1 MSKRVITPEDLLQLR
16 SVTSPAL
23 SSNGEQ
29 LVYVETTLHNE
40 KNAYAAE
47 LMKTSL
53 TDPHSTVQLTQGEHV
68 NRLPQW
74 SPKEEILAF
83 ISNRTGTPQLFL
95 LSGWGEPKQ
104 LTEEKKGVTDFK
116 WSPDGTQIAYTS
128 VQLPEDEKEDK
139 EDKQL
144 EPLVVNKM
152 KYKSDASGFWQGE
165 YTHVFTVDIQSH
177 KHSQLTSG
185 EMSYTLLDWM
195 SDSQQVL
202 VTSVNQKDTDFVFTN
217 DLLILSVETKEQVQL
232 TDQTH
237 VISEASVSPDG
248 AYIAMRAHERAYEN
262 ATHFEIYLLELA
274 TTTWTKLTA
283 DWDVQLGPV
292 VAADFLQNTVD
303 PGLVWSQDSKS
314 ISLLV
319 SSNGNVDVYQV
330 SVDGTREALLTG
342 EQHVYGFALHPDGQ
356 TLVAGIST
364 SGHPGDLYLTKVKT
378 NEVTR
383 LTTSNDS
390 VLDELEV
397 VQAEEIRFTH
407 EEGHELQGWLMKP
420 SGFSEGESY
429 PLIVEIHGG
438 PHAMYANSYMHEFQ
452 TLTSRGF
459 AVLYIN
465 PRGSLGYGQ
474 EFVNAVRGD
483 YGGGDY
489 RDIMAA
495 VDYTLEQNP
504 WIDETRLGVTG
515 GSYGGFMT
523 NWIVGHTNRFKA
535 AVTQRSICNWT
546 SFYGVSDIGYYFT
559 EWQIQA
565 DLNETD
571 KLWKHSPLAYVNQI
585 ETPLLIL
592 HGEKDYRC
600 PIEQAEQLYIALK
613 RREKTTTFIRFPEAN
628 HELSRSGKPS
638 LRLRR
643 LEAIG
648 QWFDQYL

>member
-1 MSKRVITPEDLLQLR
+1 MSKRVMTPEDLLQLR

-23 SSNGEQ
+23 SHDGEHV
-29 LVYVETTLHNE
+29 VYVETTLHNE
-40 KNAYAAE
+40 KNTYSAE
-47 LMKTSL
+47 LIRASL
-53 TDPHSTVQLTQGEHV
+53 ANPDDYQYLTQGEHI
-68 NRLPQW
+68 NRVPRW
-74 SPKEEILAF
+74 SPKADVLAF
-83 ISNRTGTPQLFL
+83 LSNRTGTTQLYVL
-95 LSGWGEPKQ
+95 GSWGEPKQ
-104 LTEEKKGVTDFK
+104 LTDEKKGVTDFR
-116 WSPDGTQIAYTS
+116 WSPDGSRIAYSST
-128 VQLPEDEKEDK
+128 QFPENEKE
-139 EDKQL
+139 EDKP

-165 YTHVFTVDIQSH
+165 YVHIFTVDIDSGTH
-177 KHSQLTSG
+177 TQLTDG
-185 EMSYTLLDWM
+185 ELSYTLFDWTA
-195 SDSQQVL
+195 DSEQLIVA
-202 VTSVNQKDTDFVFTN
+202 SVNQENTDFIFTN
-217 DLLILSVETKEQVQL
+217 DLILLSVNSKEQTQL

-237 VISEASVSPDG
+237 VISDASASPDG
-248 AYIAMRAHERAYEN
+248 KYLAVRAHEREYDN
-262 ATHFEIYLLELA
+262 ATQNEIYLLELA
-274 TTTWTKLTA
+274 TNIWTKLTG

-303 PGLVWSQDSKS
+303 PGLVWAGDSL
-314 ISLLV
+314 SLTFLV
-319 SSNGNVDVYQV
+319 SEQGNVGIYQIT
-330 SVDGTREALLTG
+330 VDGQREAILTG
-342 EQHVYGFALHPDGQ
+342 NQHVYGYSISSDGR
-356 TLVAGIST
+356 TLVAGISE
-364 SGHPGDLYLTKVKT
+364 SGHPGDLYNVSPGTD
-378 NEVTR
+378 EQTR

-390 VLDELEV
+390 FLEEVEV
-397 VQAEEIRFTH
+397 VQAEEVRFKS
-407 EEGHELQGWLMKP
+407 EEGHELQGWLLKP
-420 SGFSEGESY
+420 AGFSDGESY

-438 PHAMYANSYMHEFQ
+438 PHAMYANSYLHEFQ
-452 TLTSRGF
+452 TLAARGF

-495 VDYTLEQNP
+495 VDYVLEQNA

-535 AVTQRSICNWT
+535 AVTQRSISNWT

-565 DLNETD
+565 DLDDTD

-613 RREKTTTFIRFPEAN
+613 RREKTTTFIRFPESN

-648 QWFDQYL
+648 EWFEQYL

>member
-1 MSKRVITPEDLLQLR
+1 MSKRLITPEDLLQLR

-23 SSNGEQ
+23 SNDGEHV
-29 LVYVETTLHNE
+29 VYVETTLHEE
-40 KNAYAAE
+40 KDTYAAE
-47 LMKTSL
+47 LVMTSPHNPDQNQYL
-53 TDPHSTVQLTQGEHV
+53 THGGYI
-68 NRLPQW
+68 NKLPRW
-74 SPKEEILAF
+74 SPVGEALAF
-83 ISNRTGTPQLFL
+83 ISNRTGTNQLYT
-95 LSGWGEPKQ
+95 LSSWGEPKQ
-104 LTEEKKGVTDFK
+104 LTEEKKGVNDFR
-116 WSPDGTQIAYTS
+116 WSPDGKTIAYSST
-128 VQLPEDEKEDK
+128 QYPEEEKENDK
-139 EDKQL
+139 P

-165 YTHVFTVDIQSH
+165 YVHIFTVEIESG
-177 KHSQLTSG
+177 KHTQLTDG
-185 EMSYTLLDWM
+185 AISYTLLDWTA
-195 SDSQQVL
+195 DSEQL
-202 VTSVNQKDTDFVFTN
+202 VISSVNEENTDFIFSN
-217 DLLILSVETKEQVQL
+217 DLLLLSVEKKEFIQL
-232 TDQTH
+232 TNQTH
-237 VISEASVSPDG
+237 VISDASASPDG
-248 AYIAMRAHERAYEN
+248 RYLAVRAHERDYEN
-262 ATHFEIYLLELA
+262 ATHFEIYLLEIA
-274 TTTWTKLTA
+274 TNEWTKLTG

-303 PGLVWSQDSKS
+303 PGLVWSGDSRS
-314 ISLLV
+314 MTFLV
-319 SSNGNVDVYQV
+319 SEQGTVGLYKLTT
-330 SVDGTREALLTG
+330 DGKKEAILTG
-342 EQHVYGFALHPDGQ
+342 HAHVYGFSILADGSS
-356 TLVAGIST
+356 LVAGINHVA
-364 SGHPGDLYLTKVKT
+364 HPGDLYLIQSGEERK
-378 NEVTR
+378 R
-383 LTTSNDS
+383 LTTSNDD

-397 VQAEEIRFTH
+397 VQAEEIRFQQ

-420 SGFSEGESY
+420 AGFNEKETY

-452 TLTSRGF
+452 TLTARGF
-459 AVLYIN
+459 AVLFIN

-495 VDYTLEQNP
+495 LDYVLKQYS
-504 WIDETRLGVTG
+504 WIDESRLGVTG

-535 AVTQRSICNWT
+535 AVTQRSISNWT

-565 DLNETD
+565 DLNDTD

-638 LRLRR
+638 LRLKR
-643 LEAIG
+643 LDAIG
-648 QWFDQYL
+648 KWFEQYL